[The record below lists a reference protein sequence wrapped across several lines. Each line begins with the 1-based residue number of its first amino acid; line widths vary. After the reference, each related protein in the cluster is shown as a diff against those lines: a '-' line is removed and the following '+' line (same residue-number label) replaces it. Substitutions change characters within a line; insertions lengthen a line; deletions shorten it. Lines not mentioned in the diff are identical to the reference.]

1 MFVTISTK
9 FSQNRPGFVDDVAKT
24 FGVFLVRNSN
34 CCSLTKRERQFSQG
48 SVVTLFR
55 WAGKRLDYCIT
66 ILFRTMCTKVYQNW
80 LGFVEDMTKP
90 FGVIFGSQYSWQFIF
105 LDH

>member
-55 WAGKRLDYCIT
+55 
-66 ILFRTMCTKVYQNW
+66 
-80 LGFVEDMTKP
+80 
-90 FGVIFGSQYSWQFIF
+90 
-105 LDH
+105 